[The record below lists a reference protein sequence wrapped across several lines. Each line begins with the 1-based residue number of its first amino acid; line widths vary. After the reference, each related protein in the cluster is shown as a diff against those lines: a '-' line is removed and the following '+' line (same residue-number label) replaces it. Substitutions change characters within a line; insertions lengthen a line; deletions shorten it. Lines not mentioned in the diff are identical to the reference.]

1 MILGMVGDLAR
12 TTLVPSLYALGCQ
25 RLLPEPFALLGVAC
39 KTWDNSTFRKATRT
53 YAQEKIGFG
62 DATWQRFAKG
72 LSFVRGGFDAPP
84 TETIPGCVH
93 ALRSCRLSTIF
104 PIIYCFIS
112 LSRHRSMEKL
122 FTNLLPP
129 RSSRVTALVGG
140 VSVSKSCL
148 AVTLPRGTG
157 SVKCPDTHSRAIFL
171 DVTAGESHA
180 PPQQDIFIARGR
192 P

>member
-84 TETIPGCVH
+84 TETIPGCAH
-93 ALRSCRLSTIF
+93 ALRSCRLST
-104 PIIYCFIS
+104 Y
-112 LSRHRSMEKL
+112 SR
-122 FTNLLPP
+122 
-129 RSSRVTALVGG
+129 
-140 VSVSKSCL
+140 
-148 AVTLPRGTG
+148 
-157 SVKCPDTHSRAIFL
+157 
-171 DVTAGESHA
+171 
-180 PPQQDIFIARGR
+180 
-192 P
+192 